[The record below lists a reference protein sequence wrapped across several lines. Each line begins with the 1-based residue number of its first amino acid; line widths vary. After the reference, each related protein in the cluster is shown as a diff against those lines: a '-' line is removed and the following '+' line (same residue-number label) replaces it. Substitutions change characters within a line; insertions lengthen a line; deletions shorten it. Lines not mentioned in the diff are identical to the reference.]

1 MLVGSPLS
9 GVREPK
15 RPSSKWSRPER
26 WTPRSQMP
34 ERTALERA
42 TPQRATNKRATPK
55 GPAPRGRHPKMQYR
69 GANSGAVARRV
80 GVDVEGLGQPG
91 WIGTPHSPSC
101 MNGRTDGYYMSELF

>member
-1 MLVGSPLS
+1 MDATESDAREDGTREGDSPEGNQQESNSQGAGS
-9 GVREPK
+9 E
-15 RPSSKWSRPER
+15 RP
-26 WTPRSQMP
+26 
-34 ERTALERA
+34 
-42 TPQRATNKRATPK
+42 TPK
-55 GPAPRGRHPKMQYR
+55 NAIQR

>member
-1 MLVGSPLS
+1 MDATESDAREDGTREGDSP
-9 GVREPK
+9 
-15 RPSSKWSRPER
+15 
-26 WTPRSQMP
+26 
-34 ERTALERA
+34 
-42 TPQRATNKRATPK
+42 RATNKRATPK

-91 WIGTPHSPSC
+91 WVGTPHSPSC